1 MIETTRQITF
11 AGSTVTLESRG
22 AAAHQVA
29 ALLLANLGP
38 ANQTAA
44 ASHWTLRL
52 VGEESLQVYAGPTGT
67 PLELVDDDH
76 AVAVVRRLGYYLAD
90 QSKDGLL
97 FHAAALSWHA
107 HGLLLPGG
115 TQAGKT
121 TLSAWLLTQGFSY
134 LSDELVYLPQGSA
147 VMQAFSRPLNLRLK
161 SLAAL
166 QAELALELTAL
177 TPSDGMNTLIAPS
190 CLGAATV
197 QAQANLKLIIFPCYA
212 PEQPLRF
219 TRLAKAE
226 AALRLMEGLVNAR
239 NLAHHGFP
247 DVTRLVREVPA
258 YALSYSCFR
267 QLSPWLAHDLPEAL
281 DEIADCRF

>member
-1 MIETTRQITF
+1 MIEATRQITF

-22 AAAHQVA
+22 AAAHQVV
-29 ALLLANLGP
+29 ALLLANLAP

-44 ASHWTLRL
+44 ASYWTLRL
-52 VGEESLQVYAGPTGT
+52 VGEEAAPLQVFAGPTGT
-67 PLELVDDDH
+67 PLELMGDDH

-107 HGLLLPGG
+107 HGLLLPGV

-177 TPSDGMNTLIAPS
+177 TPSDGVNTLIAPN
-190 CLGAATV
+190 CLGAAAV

-212 PEQPLRF
+212 PEQPLCF

-258 YALSYSCFR
+258 YALSYSRFS
-267 QLSPWLAHDLPEAL
+267 QLSPWLEHDLPEAL
-281 DEIADCRF
+281 CTKN